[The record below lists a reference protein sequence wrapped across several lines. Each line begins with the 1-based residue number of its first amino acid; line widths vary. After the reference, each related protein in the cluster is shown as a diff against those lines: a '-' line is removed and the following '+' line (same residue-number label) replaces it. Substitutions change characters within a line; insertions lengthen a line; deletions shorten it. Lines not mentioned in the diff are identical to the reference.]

1 MFTPQDIINK
11 IYLALGKEK
20 DIKHGIQPLTNALL
34 LDQKTTTLPSLID
47 TAIKIYTGLVL
58 LENIIYNE
66 DYSNTD
72 IPNLFTAIMA
82 FMLSAEMNNS
92 KNTSKFFSIRL
103 KALENIYNSKRKD
116 LNDK

>member
-1 MFTPQDIINK
+1 MLTPQVIINK
-11 IYLALGKEK
+11 IYTALDGGK
-20 DIKHGIQPLTNALL
+20 DIRHGIQPLANALL
-34 LDQKTTTLPSLID
+34 IDQKKSALPDLVDS
-47 TAIKIYTGLVL
+47 AIKIYTGLVL
-58 LENIIYNE
+58 LENIINKE
-66 DYSNTD
+66 DYNNPD
-72 IPNLFTAIMA
+72 IPNLFTAIMS